1 MSNNK
6 KFNNSSQWIHN
17 HINDFYVKYSYKNK
31 LRSRSWFKLKE
42 IDKKNNIFKSGMKV
56 IDLGSFPGGW
66 SKYVIS
72 KVGFKGLVIA
82 VDKKFMNVI
91 KGVNFIQGDINKKDI
106 LNKILSFKKK
116 IHVLISDMSPN
127 ISGIKFVDD
136 IKIIKLI
143 KISLNISKKV
153 LLKKGIFIVKAFQ
166 GIKLDYYIKKIKL
179 FFLKVYLYK
188 PNSSR
193 SSSRE
198 IYIIAISKKK

>member
-6 KFNNSSQWIHN
+6 KFNNSSKWIYN

-42 IDKKNNIFKSGMKV
+42 IDEKNNIFKLGMKV

-66 SKYVIS
+66 SKYAIS
-72 KVGFKGLVIA
+72 KVGLKGSVISF
-82 VDKKFMNVI
+82 DKKFMNKI

-106 LNKILSFKKK
+106 LNKILNFKKK

-143 KISLNISKKV
+143 KLSLNIAKKV

-198 IYIIAISKKK
+198 IYIIAINKKK